1 MHNHRGACVCAM
13 LNLSHQNI
21 PVAIIGGGIHGISI
35 AARLIRDF
43 ARHQIFGTEAVKYLA
58 ILDRYAH
65 PLTAWQ
71 IKTQKQGM
79 NSLRSPAVHH
89 VGMDALG
96 IVEHARI
103 HQRTNEL
110 SPPYSQPSTGL
121 FLDFCRREIDQQQI
135 GSFYHHFDVAEL
147 RWDKGS
153 GRYPFRIIS
162 QRNEGFRA
170 RCVILAVGS
179 DDCPYIPPE
188 FVRWRNRFPER
199 ILHSGDFDLQ
209 KFGQRLGHTQLSKE
223 AQKVVIIGGGLTAGT
238 LAKSLVEQGTQVVS
252 IMRSPLKIQQ
262 FDFQPSWLGPKTIEA
277 FNDEPDWEKR
287 WEIIQQARG
296 EGSVTPDIAEALEKY
311 ANTNKK
317 FQRCIGAEVLDINK
331 TSRLDRLQ
339 VKTSLG
345 VIDAVDAIILATGY
359 RFNLRKYAFLS
370 NLIEQHGVTTVH
382 GLPVLDEK
390 LQLTPVESLFGS
402 GVIAQL
408 QLGPAGGNIAG
419 AALAYDRVRE
429 SVLRAIFVT

>member
-1 MHNHRGACVCAM
+1 MHNHRGACVCTM

-21 PVAIIGGGIHGISI
+21 PVAIIGGGIHGVSI

-58 ILDRYAH
+58 ILDRYPH

-71 IKTQKQGM
+71 RKTQKQGM
-79 NSLRSPAVHH
+79 KSLRSPAVHH

-103 HQRTNEL
+103 HQRSNEL
-110 SPPYSQPSTGL
+110 SSPYSQPSAGL
-121 FLDFCRREIDQQQI
+121 FLDFCRREIEQQQI
-135 GSFYHHFDVAEL
+135 GSFYYQFDVAEL

-199 ILHSGDFDLQ
+199 ILHSGEFNLQ
-209 KFGQRLGHTQLSKE
+209 DVGQRRGHEPHSNETR
-223 AQKVVIIGGGLTAGT
+223 KVVIIGGGLTAGT
-238 LAKSLVEQGTQVVS
+238 LTKSLVEQGTQVVS
-252 IMRSPLKIQQ
+252 ILRSPLKIQQ
-262 FDFQPSWLGPKTIEA
+262 FDFHPSWLGPKTIEA
-277 FNDEPDWEKR
+277 FNNEPDWENR
-287 WEIIQQARG
+287 WEAIQQARG
-296 EGSVTPDIAEALEKY
+296 EGSVTPDIAGVLEKY
-311 ANTNKK
+311 AATTSN

-339 VKTSLG
+339 VNTSLG

-370 NLIEQHGVTTVH
+370 NLIEQHGVTTVR
-382 GLPVLDEK
+382 GLPALDEK
-390 LQLTPVESLFGS
+390 LQLTPVENLFGS
-402 GVIAQL
+402 GVVAQL
-408 QLGPAGGNIAG
+408 QLGPAAGNIAG
-419 AALAYDRVRE
+419 AALAYGRFQE
-429 SVLRAIFVT
+429 SVLRAISVI

>member
-1 MHNHRGACVCAM
+1 MRNHRGACVCTM

-21 PVAIIGGGIHGISI
+21 PVVIIGGGIHGVSI
-35 AARLIRDF
+35 AQRLIRDF

-58 ILDRYAH
+58 ILDRYPH

-71 IKTQKQGM
+71 RKTQKQGM
-79 NSLRSPAVHH
+79 KFLRSPAVHH

-110 SPPYSQPSTGL
+110 SPPYSQPSTSL
-121 FLDFCRREIDQQQI
+121 FLDFCHQEIEQQRI
-135 GSFYHHFDVAEL
+135 SSFYYQFDVAKL

-179 DDCPYIPPE
+179 DDCPFVPPE

-199 ILHSGDFDLQ
+199 VLHSGDFDLQ
-209 KFGQRLGHTQLSKE
+209 DFGQRRGHAPHSKE
-223 AQKVVIIGGGLTAGT
+223 TRKVVIIGGGLTAGT
-238 LAKSLVEQGTQVVS
+238 LAKSLVEQGAQVVS
-252 IMRSPLKIQQ
+252 ILRSPLKIQQ

-277 FNDEPDWEKR
+277 FNNEPDWEKR
-287 WEIIQQARG
+287 WEAIQQARG
-296 EGSVTPDIAEALEKY
+296 EGSVTPDIAETLEQY
-311 ANTNKK
+311 AVTNKK
-317 FQRCIGAEVLDINK
+317 FQHCIGAEVLEIDK
-331 TSRLDRLQ
+331 TSRLNQLQ
-339 VKTSLG
+339 VTTTQRT
-345 VIDAVDAIILATGY
+345 IDAVDTIILATGY

-370 NLIEQHGVTTVH
+370 NLIEQHDVTTVS

-390 LQLTPVESLFGS
+390 LRLTPVESLFGS

-408 QLGPAGGNIAG
+408 QLGPAAGNIAG
-419 AALAYDRVRE
+419 AALAYDRFQE
-429 SVLRAIFVT
+429 SVMRAITVI